1 MRDQTRAPR
10 SYELMTIVH
19 PEVSEDDLPGALDR
33 ISGFVAGAG
42 GTVSETLRDS
52 PWGRRR
58 LAYPI
63 RNGGRDLRDGYFTV
77 YHFEIEPDRI
87 DDIERELKL
96 DDQVIRY
103 LVTQWAPKPLTPRE
117 LEQAEI
123 DAEDAAAAAY
133 AAVQAAA
140 AREAEAAPAVVAEAP
155 AAATAAAEAPA
166 AEAETAEAPAAEAEA
181 AEAPAAEAPAAEA
194 AEAPVAEATEENA
207 ATVAEGAEEAA
218 TTAPAEEEAAAEAEA
233 EE

>member
-10 SYELMTIVH
+10 TYELMTIVH

-33 ISGFVAGAG
+33 ISSFVAGAG

-63 RNGGRDLRDGYFTV
+63 RNGGRDLRDGYYTV

-103 LVTQWAPKPLTPRE
+103 LVTLWAPKQLTARE

-123 DAEDAAAAAY
+123 EAEDVAAAAY
-133 AAVQAAA
+133 AAVQAEAAAQA
-140 AREAEAAPAVVAEAP
+140 AREAEA
-155 AAATAAAEAPA
+155 
-166 AEAETAEAPAAEAEA
+166 EAEA
-181 AEAPAAEAPAAEA
+181 AAAYAAA
-194 AEAPVAEATEENA
+194 QTVVAEAPVAEAPVAEAPVAEAAVAEAPVAEAPASEAAVAEATEE
-207 ATVAEGAEEAA
+207 
-218 TTAPAEEEAAAEAEA
+218 
-233 EE
+233 

>member
-1 MRDQTRAPR
+1 LRDRTPVPR
-10 SYELMTIVH
+10 TYELMTIVH

-33 ISGFVAGAG
+33 IVGFVTAAG
-42 GTVSETLRDS
+42 GSVSEMLRDS

-63 RNGGRDLRDGYFTV
+63 RNGGRDLRDGYYTV

-103 LVTQWAPKPLTPRE
+103 LVTHWAPKPPDPRE

-123 DAEDAAAAAY
+123 DAEEAAAAAY
-133 AAVQAAA
+133 AAAQAEAAAQA
-140 AREAEAAPAVVAEAP
+140 AREAGATAVAEAEENMAQ
-155 AAATAAAEAPA
+155 AAEATAAEGAAETEEPADGTEEAGEAPA
-166 AEAETAEAPAAEAEA
+166 AEPATEEPAAEAEESS
-181 AEAPAAEAPAAEA
+181 AE
-194 AEAPVAEATEENA
+194 
-207 ATVAEGAEEAA
+207 
-218 TTAPAEEEAAAEAEA
+218 
-233 EE
+233 

>member
-1 MRDQTRAPR
+1 LRDQTRAPR
-10 SYELMTIVH
+10 TYELMTIVH

-33 ISGFVAGAG
+33 ISGFVAAAG
-42 GTVSETLRDS
+42 GTISETLRDS

-63 RNGGRDLRDGYFTV
+63 RNGGRDLRDGYYTV

-103 LVTQWAPKPLTPRE
+103 LVTHWAPKQLNARE

-123 DAEDAAAAAY
+123 EAEDAAAAAY
-133 AAVQAAA
+133 AAAQAEVAAQA
-140 AREAEAAPAVVAEAP
+140 AREAEAATAAVAEAP
-155 AAATAAAEAPA
+155 AAGAATAEAPEAEAPA
-166 AEAETAEAPAAEAEA
+166 AESPATEAPT
-181 AEAPAAEAPAAEA
+181 AEA

-207 ATVAEGAEEAA
+207 PAATLAEGAEEAA
-218 TTAPAEEEAAAEAEA
+218 AAAPVEEGPAAEAEETSA
-233 EE
+233 E

>member
-10 SYELMTIVH
+10 TYELMTIVH
-19 PEVSEDDLPGALDR
+19 PEVAEDDLPGALDR
-33 ISGFVAGAG
+33 ISGFVAAAG

-63 RNGGRDLRDGYFTV
+63 RNGGRDVRDGYYTV

-103 LVTQWAPKPLTPRE
+103 LVTHWAPKPLDPRE
-117 LEQAEI
+117 IEQAEI

-133 AAVQAAA
+133 AAAQAEAAALA
-140 AREAEAAPAVVAEAP
+140 AREAG
-155 AAATAAAEAPA
+155 AT
-166 AEAETAEAPAAEAEA
+166 AEAETEENMARAAEATA
-181 AEAPAAEAPAAEA
+181 AEG
-194 AEAPVAEATEENA
+194 AEATETAE
-207 ATVAEGAEEAA
+207 ATAEGNEEGGE
-218 TTAPAEEEAAAEAEA
+218 APGAEAAAEETAAEA
-233 EE
+233 DETSAE